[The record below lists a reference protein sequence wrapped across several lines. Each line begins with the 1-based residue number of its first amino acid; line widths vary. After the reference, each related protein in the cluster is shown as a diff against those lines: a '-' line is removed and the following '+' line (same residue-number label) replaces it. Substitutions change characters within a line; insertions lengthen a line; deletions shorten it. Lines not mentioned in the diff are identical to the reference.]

1 MPARCGIIR
10 CAASGPIWRTAPRNY
25 SMRELSDFTISDWT
39 AAVIISIGVIV
50 LLLAVLAIEAAFP
63 MRR

>member
-1 MPARCGIIR
+1 
-10 CAASGPIWRTAPRNY
+10 
-25 SMRELSDFTISDWT
+25 MRELSDFTISDWT